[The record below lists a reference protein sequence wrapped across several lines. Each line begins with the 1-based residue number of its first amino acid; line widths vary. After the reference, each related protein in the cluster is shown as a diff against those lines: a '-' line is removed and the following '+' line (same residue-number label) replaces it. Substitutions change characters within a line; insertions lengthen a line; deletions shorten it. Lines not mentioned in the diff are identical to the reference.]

1 MVSRIF
7 WWRRAWRSENGQ
19 YSYFTTCCFSLFAFD
34 FFCWNL
40 YLVVRFVKFNTRD
53 RRTRPVKNFC
63 DFIFIL
69 GALSVGEASHATV
82 SPTLHYMMGIA
93 FGHNIYSL
101 LYHFINAD
109 WNDRFSQFLTN
120 RQTWQGFARLFVY
133 TSALVCHLDLRWWRI
148 VTKILMLSPKI
159 SNLSISK
166 RPEVTANDL

>member
-19 YSYFTTCCFSLFAFD
+19 YSYFTTCCFSVFTFD
-34 FFCWNL
+34 FLRRNL
-40 YLVVRFVKFNTRD
+40 HLVVRFVEFNTRD
-53 RRTRPVKNFC
+53 PRTGPGKNFC

-133 TSALVCHLDLRWWRI
+133 TSALVCHLCWWRS
-148 VTKILMLSPKI
+148 VTKILILSSRI
-159 SNLSISK
+159 SNLSFSK
-166 RPEVTANDL
+166 WPEVTSNDLF

>member
-1 MVSRIF
+1 MILPTEYRGFLASLWLQLRVKIF
-7 WWRRAWRSENGQ
+7 CG
-19 YSYFTTCCFSLFAFD
+19 
-34 FFCWNL
+34 
-40 YLVVRFVKFNTRD
+40 
-53 RRTRPVKNFC
+53 
-63 DFIFIL
+63 FILTL

-133 TSALVCHLDLRWWRI
+133 TSALVCHLNRYW
-148 VTKILMLSPKI
+148 
-159 SNLSISK
+159 
-166 RPEVTANDL
+166 

>member
-1 MVSRIF
+1 MVSWIF
-7 WWRRAWRSENGQ
+7 NWRRAWRSENGQ
-19 YSYFTTCCFSLFAFD
+19 YSYLPTCCFSLFPCYI
-34 FFCWNL
+34 FCWHL
-40 YLVVRFVKFNTRD
+40 HLVVRFVKYSTRD
-53 RRTRPVKNFC
+53 PWTVTVKIFC
-63 DFIFIL
+63 SFIFTL

-133 TSALVCHLDLRWWRI
+133 TSALVCHPNRCWWRNVI
-148 VTKILMLSPKI
+148 
-159 SNLSISK
+159 
-166 RPEVTANDL
+166 